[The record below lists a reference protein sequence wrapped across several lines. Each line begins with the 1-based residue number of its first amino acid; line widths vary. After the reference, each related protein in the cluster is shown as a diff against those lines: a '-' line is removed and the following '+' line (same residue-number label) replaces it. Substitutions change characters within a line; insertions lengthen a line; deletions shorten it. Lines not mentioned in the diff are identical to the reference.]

1 MNYSNKTAKTKGT
14 FVTLPRAK
22 TVSYN
27 LAEMNTNC
35 LHDGPGHYMTV
46 IIPYVLPH

>member
-14 FVTLPRAK
+14 SVTLPRAK
-22 TVSYN
+22 PVSYN

-35 LHDGPGHYMTV
+35 LHDGPGHHMTV